1 MALYRVNDDGRAP
14 SGLGVGDEVVTAGG
28 TYRIDSVGADGQ
40 YKSTLVNKGQTTQSY
55 KGGYSTRN
63 TLPGYS
69 DYTAG
74 RLGNLERG
82 YSPSGAVS
90 QAKAYLQQVQSR
102 RPGAYQ
108 SRWDAELDSLY
119 GQITNRKPFQYD
131 FNQDALYQQYKEQYQ
146 RLGRTAMQDTMGQA
160 ASLTGGYGST
170 YAEQV
175 GQQTYNA
182 YLQSLND
189 IVPELYD
196 RAYGRY
202 QDEGQDLYNR
212 YGLVSDR
219 ESMDYSKYRDTVSDY
234 YNDLADARSAYDS
247 EWNKDYTQWSD
258 QLSYWQQKAAQEQAY
273 WQSQQ
278 KSAGGG
284 SGGGSGS
291 RSAGS
296 DADRVMINQY
306 GDYESGRKMGQASYV
321 GVRQTIYNL
330 LAAGD
335 YGSVF
340 DVAANAQSQMTAEQW
355 ADIARLIYE
364 KTGQKIDDSVY
375 YKKVEHT
382 KRKDADERAAL
393 RAAMRGK

>member
-40 YKSTLVNKGQTTQSY
+40 YKSTLVNKGQTTQNY
-55 KGGYSTRN
+55 KGSYTTRN

-82 YSPSGAVS
+82 YSSSGAVS

-119 GQITNRKPFQYD
+119 DQITNRKPFQYD
-131 FNQDALYQQYKEQYQ
+131 LNQDALYQQYKEQYQ

-273 WQSQQ
+273 WPSQQ
-278 KSAGGG
+278 RAAGGSGG
-284 SGGGSGS
+284 SGGG
-291 RSAGS
+291 RAGS
-296 DADRVMINQY
+296 SGTRSGKGYIDNTYNSGGAGGAMAQTYNQLKRGMTEWIMAGQPEKAYDLFLSMAGQLNLSNSTGKKQYNELVSILNKAGY
-306 GDYESGRKMGQASYV
+306 GIPKE
-321 GVRQTIYNL
+321 
-330 LAAGD
+330 
-335 YGSVF
+335 
-340 DVAANAQSQMTAEQW
+340 
-355 ADIARLIYE
+355 
-364 KTGQKIDDSVY
+364 
-375 YKKVEHT
+375 
-382 KRKDADERAAL
+382 
-393 RAAMRGK
+393 

>member
-28 TYRIDSVGADGQ
+28 TYRIDSVGADGK
-40 YKSTLVNKGQTTQSY
+40 YKSTLVNKGQTTQNY
-55 KGGYSTRN
+55 KGSYSTRN

-119 GQITNRKPFQYD
+119 DQITNRKPFQYD
-131 FNQDALYQQYKEQYQ
+131 LNRDALYQQYKEQYQ

-234 YNDLADARSAYDS
+234 YNDLADARSSYDS

-278 KSAGGG
+278 RAAGG
-284 SGGGSGS
+284 SGGGGGG
-291 RSAGS
+291 RAGS
-296 DADRVMINQY
+296 SGTGSGKGYIDNTYNSGGAGGAMAQTYNQLKRGMTEWIMAGQPEKAYDLFLSMAGQLNLSNSTGKKQYNELVSILNKAGY
-306 GDYESGRKMGQASYV
+306 GIPKE
-321 GVRQTIYNL
+321 
-330 LAAGD
+330 
-335 YGSVF
+335 
-340 DVAANAQSQMTAEQW
+340 
-355 ADIARLIYE
+355 
-364 KTGQKIDDSVY
+364 
-375 YKKVEHT
+375 
-382 KRKDADERAAL
+382 
-393 RAAMRGK
+393 

>member
-40 YKSTLVNKGQTTQSY
+40 YKSTLVNKGQTTQNY
-55 KGGYSTRN
+55 KGSYATRN

-119 GQITNRKPFQYD
+119 DQITNRKPFQYD
-131 FNQDALYQQYKEQYQ
+131 LNQDALYQQYKEQYQ

-278 KSAGGG
+278 RAAGGRGG
-284 SGGGSGS
+284 SGGG
-291 RSAGS
+291 RAGS

-306 GDYESGRKMGQASYV
+306 GDYESGRKMGQASYA

-335 YGSVF
+335 YGRVF

-393 RAAMRGK
+393 RAAMREK

>member
-40 YKSTLVNKGQTTQSY
+40 YKSTLVNKGQTTQNY
-55 KGGYSTRN
+55 KGSYATRN

-108 SRWDAELDSLY
+108 SRWDAELDRLY
-119 GQITNRKPFQYD
+119 DQITNRKPFQYD
-131 FNQDALYQQYKEQYQ
+131 LNQDALYQQYKEQYQ

-247 EWNKDYTQWSD
+247 EWNKDYTQWAD

-278 KSAGGG
+278 RAAGGRGG
-284 SGGGSGS
+284 SGGGS
-291 RSAGS
+291 AGS
-296 DADRVMINQY
+296 SGTGSGKGYIDNTYNSGGAGGATAQTYNQLKRGMTEWIMAGQPEKAYDLFLSMAGQLNLSHSTGKKQYNELVRMLNKAGY
-306 GDYESGRKMGQASYV
+306 GIPKE
-321 GVRQTIYNL
+321 
-330 LAAGD
+330 
-335 YGSVF
+335 
-340 DVAANAQSQMTAEQW
+340 
-355 ADIARLIYE
+355 
-364 KTGQKIDDSVY
+364 
-375 YKKVEHT
+375 
-382 KRKDADERAAL
+382 
-393 RAAMRGK
+393 

>member
-40 YKSTLVNKGQTTQSY
+40 YKSTLVNKGQTTQNY
-55 KGGYSTRN
+55 KGSYTTRN

-119 GQITNRKPFQYD
+119 DQITNRKPFQYD
-131 FNQDALYQQYKEQYQ
+131 LNQDALYQQYKEQYQ

-278 KSAGGG
+278 RAAGGSGG
-284 SGGGSGS
+284 SGGG
-291 RSAGS
+291 RAGS
-296 DADRVMINQY
+296 SGTRSGKGYIDNTYNSGGAGGAMAQTYNQLKRGMTEWIMAGQPEKAYDLFLSMAGQLNLSNSTGKKQSNELVSILNKAGY
-306 GDYESGRKMGQASYV
+306 GIPKE
-321 GVRQTIYNL
+321 
-330 LAAGD
+330 
-335 YGSVF
+335 
-340 DVAANAQSQMTAEQW
+340 
-355 ADIARLIYE
+355 
-364 KTGQKIDDSVY
+364 
-375 YKKVEHT
+375 
-382 KRKDADERAAL
+382 
-393 RAAMRGK
+393 

>member
-40 YKSTLVNKGQTTQSY
+40 YKSTLVNKGQTTQNY
-55 KGGYSTRN
+55 KGSYSTRN

-119 GQITNRKPFQYD
+119 DQITNRKPFQYD
-131 FNQDALYQQYKEQYQ
+131 LNQDALYQQYKEQYQ

-247 EWNKDYTQWSD
+247 EWDKDYTQWSD

-278 KSAGGG
+278 KAAGGSGG
-284 SGGGSGS
+284 SGGG
-291 RSAGS
+291 RAGS
-296 DADRVMINQY
+296 SGTGSGKGYIDNTYNSGGAGGAMAQTYNQLKRGMTEWIMAGQPGKAYDLFLSMAGQLNLSNSTGKKQYNELVSILNKAGY
-306 GDYESGRKMGQASYV
+306 GIPKE
-321 GVRQTIYNL
+321 
-330 LAAGD
+330 
-335 YGSVF
+335 
-340 DVAANAQSQMTAEQW
+340 
-355 ADIARLIYE
+355 
-364 KTGQKIDDSVY
+364 
-375 YKKVEHT
+375 
-382 KRKDADERAAL
+382 
-393 RAAMRGK
+393 

>member
-40 YKSTLVNKGQTTQSY
+40 YKSTLVNKGQTTQNY
-55 KGGYSTRN
+55 KGSYATRN

-102 RPGAYQ
+102 KPGAYQ

-119 GQITNRKPFQYD
+119 DQITNRKPFQYD
-131 FNQDALYQQYKEQYQ
+131 LNQDALYQQYKEQYQ

-234 YNDLADARSAYDS
+234 YNDLADARSSYDS

-258 QLSYWQQKAAQEQAY
+258 QLSYWKQKAAQEQAY

-278 KSAGGG
+278 KAAGG
-284 SGGGSGS
+284 SGGGGGG
-291 RSAGS
+291 RAGS
-296 DADRVMINQY
+296 SGTGSGKGYIDNTYNSGGAGGATAQTYNQLKRGMTEWIMAGQPKKAYDLFLSMAGQLNLSNSIGKKQYNELVSILNKAGY
-306 GDYESGRKMGQASYV
+306 GIPKE
-321 GVRQTIYNL
+321 
-330 LAAGD
+330 
-335 YGSVF
+335 
-340 DVAANAQSQMTAEQW
+340 
-355 ADIARLIYE
+355 
-364 KTGQKIDDSVY
+364 
-375 YKKVEHT
+375 
-382 KRKDADERAAL
+382 
-393 RAAMRGK
+393 

>member
-1 MALYRVNDDGRAP
+1 MRRRRRTRKRALSRVNDDGRAP

-40 YKSTLVNKGQTTQSY
+40 YKSTLVNKGQTTQNY
-55 KGGYSTRN
+55 KGSYATRN

-119 GQITNRKPFQYD
+119 DQITNRKPFQYD
-131 FNQDALYQQYKEQYQ
+131 LNQDALYQQYKEQYQ

-182 YLQSLND
+182 YIQSLND

-278 KSAGGG
+278 KAAGGG
-284 SGGGSGS
+284 SGGGS
-291 RSAGS
+291 AGS
-296 DADRVMINQY
+296 SGAGNGKGYIDNTYNNGGAGGATAQTYNQLKRGMTEWIMAGQPEKAYDLFLSMAGQLNLSNSTGKKQYNELVSILNKAGY
-306 GDYESGRKMGQASYV
+306 GIPKE
-321 GVRQTIYNL
+321 
-330 LAAGD
+330 
-335 YGSVF
+335 
-340 DVAANAQSQMTAEQW
+340 
-355 ADIARLIYE
+355 
-364 KTGQKIDDSVY
+364 
-375 YKKVEHT
+375 
-382 KRKDADERAAL
+382 
-393 RAAMRGK
+393 

>member
-40 YKSTLVNKGQTTQSY
+40 YKSTLVNKGQTTQNY
-55 KGGYSTRN
+55 KGSYSTRN
-63 TLPGYS
+63 TLPGHS

-119 GQITNRKPFQYD
+119 DQITNRKPFQYD
-131 FNQDALYQQYKEQYQ
+131 LNQDALYQQYKEQYQ

-234 YNDLADARSAYDS
+234 YNDLADARSSYDS
-247 EWNKDYTQWSD
+247 EWNRDYTQYSD
-258 QLSYWQQKAAQEQAY
+258 MLSYWQQKAAQEQAY

-278 KSAGGG
+278 RAAGGSGG
-284 SGGGSGS
+284 SGGG
-291 RSAGS
+291 RAGS
-296 DADRVMINQY
+296 SGTRSGKGYIDNTYNSGGAGGAMAQTYNQLKRGMTEWIMAGQPEKAYDLFLSMAGQLNLSNSTGKKQYNELVSILNKAGY
-306 GDYESGRKMGQASYV
+306 GIPKE
-321 GVRQTIYNL
+321 
-330 LAAGD
+330 
-335 YGSVF
+335 
-340 DVAANAQSQMTAEQW
+340 
-355 ADIARLIYE
+355 
-364 KTGQKIDDSVY
+364 
-375 YKKVEHT
+375 
-382 KRKDADERAAL
+382 
-393 RAAMRGK
+393 

>member
-119 GQITNRKPFQYD
+119 DQITNRKPFQYD
-131 FNQDALYQQYKEQYQ
+131 LNQDALYQQYKEQYQ

-278 KSAGGG
+278 RAAGGSGG
-284 SGGGSGS
+284 SGGG
-291 RSAGS
+291 RAGS
-296 DADRVMINQY
+296 SGTGSGKGYIDNTYNSGGAGGAMAQTYNQLKRGMTEWIMAGQPEKAYDLFLSMAGQLNLSNSTGKKQYNELVSVLNKAGY
-306 GDYESGRKMGQASYV
+306 GIPKE
-321 GVRQTIYNL
+321 
-330 LAAGD
+330 
-335 YGSVF
+335 
-340 DVAANAQSQMTAEQW
+340 
-355 ADIARLIYE
+355 
-364 KTGQKIDDSVY
+364 
-375 YKKVEHT
+375 
-382 KRKDADERAAL
+382 
-393 RAAMRGK
+393 

>member
-119 GQITNRKPFQYD
+119 DQITNRKPFQYD
-131 FNQDALYQQYKEQYQ
+131 LNQDALYQQYKEQYQ

-202 QDEGQDLYNR
+202 QDKGQDLYNR

-234 YNDLADARSAYDS
+234 YNDLADARSSYDS

-278 KSAGGG
+278 RAAGGSGG
-284 SGGGSGS
+284 SGGG
-291 RSAGS
+291 RAGS
-296 DADRVMINQY
+296 SGTGSGKGYIDNTYNSGGAGGAMAQTYNQLKRGMTEWIMAGQPEKAYDLFLSMAGQLNLSNSTGKKQYNELVSILNKAGY
-306 GDYESGRKMGQASYV
+306 GIPKE
-321 GVRQTIYNL
+321 
-330 LAAGD
+330 
-335 YGSVF
+335 
-340 DVAANAQSQMTAEQW
+340 
-355 ADIARLIYE
+355 
-364 KTGQKIDDSVY
+364 
-375 YKKVEHT
+375 
-382 KRKDADERAAL
+382 
-393 RAAMRGK
+393 

>member
-40 YKSTLVNKGQTTQSY
+40 YKSTLVNKGQTTQNY
-55 KGGYSTRN
+55 KGSYTTRN

-119 GQITNRKPFQYD
+119 DQITNRKPFQYD
-131 FNQDALYQQYKEQYQ
+131 LNQDALYQQYKEQYQ

-278 KSAGGG
+278 RAAGGSGG
-284 SGGGSGS
+284 SGGG
-291 RSAGS
+291 RAGS
-296 DADRVMINQY
+296 SGTRSGKGYIDNTYNSGGAGGAMAQTYNQLKRGMTEWIMAGQPEKAYDLFLSMAGQLNLSNSTGKKQYNELVSILNKAGY
-306 GDYESGRKMGQASYV
+306 GIPKE
-321 GVRQTIYNL
+321 
-330 LAAGD
+330 
-335 YGSVF
+335 
-340 DVAANAQSQMTAEQW
+340 
-355 ADIARLIYE
+355 
-364 KTGQKIDDSVY
+364 
-375 YKKVEHT
+375 
-382 KRKDADERAAL
+382 
-393 RAAMRGK
+393 

>member
-40 YKSTLVNKGQTTQSY
+40 YKSTLVNKGQNTQNY
-55 KGGYSTRN
+55 KGSYATRN

-119 GQITNRKPFQYD
+119 DQITNRKPFQYD
-131 FNQDALYQQYKEQYQ
+131 LNQDALYQQYKEQYQ

-234 YNDLADARSAYDS
+234 YNDLADARSSYDS

-278 KSAGGG
+278 RAAGGSGG
-284 SGGGSGS
+284 SGGG
-291 RSAGS
+291 RAGS
-296 DADRVMINQY
+296 SGTRSGKGYIDNTYNSGGAGGAMAQTYNQLKRGMTEWIMAGQPEKAYDLFLSMAGQLNLSNSTGKKQYNELVSILNKAGY
-306 GDYESGRKMGQASYV
+306 GIPKE
-321 GVRQTIYNL
+321 
-330 LAAGD
+330 
-335 YGSVF
+335 
-340 DVAANAQSQMTAEQW
+340 
-355 ADIARLIYE
+355 
-364 KTGQKIDDSVY
+364 
-375 YKKVEHT
+375 
-382 KRKDADERAAL
+382 
-393 RAAMRGK
+393 

>member
-40 YKSTLVNKGQTTQSY
+40 YKATLVNKGQTTQND

-119 GQITNRKPFQYD
+119 DQITNRKPFQYD
-131 FNQDALYQQYKEQYQ
+131 LNQDALYQQYKEQYQ

-278 KSAGGG
+278 RAAGG
-284 SGGGSGS
+284 SGGGGGGRAGRSGTGS
-291 RSAGS
+291 GKGYIDNTYNSGGAGG
-296 DADRVMINQY
+296 ATAQTYNQLKRGMTEWIMAGQPEKAYDLFLSMAGQLNLSNSTGKKQYNELVSILNKAGY
-306 GDYESGRKMGQASYV
+306 GIPKE
-321 GVRQTIYNL
+321 
-330 LAAGD
+330 
-335 YGSVF
+335 
-340 DVAANAQSQMTAEQW
+340 
-355 ADIARLIYE
+355 
-364 KTGQKIDDSVY
+364 
-375 YKKVEHT
+375 
-382 KRKDADERAAL
+382 
-393 RAAMRGK
+393 

>member
-40 YKSTLVNKGQTTQSY
+40 YKSTLVNKGQTTQNY

-108 SRWDAELDSLY
+108 SQWDAELDGLY
-119 GQITNRKPFQYD
+119 DQITNRKPFQYD
-131 FNQDALYQQYKEQYQ
+131 LNQDALYQQYKEQYQ

-189 IVPELYD
+189 IVPDLYD

-234 YNDLADARSAYDS
+234 YNALADARSAYDS

-278 KSAGGG
+278 RAAGGSGG
-284 SGGGSGS
+284 SGGG
-291 RSAGS
+291 RAGS
-296 DADRVMINQY
+296 SGTGSGKGYIDNTYNRGGAGGAMAQTYNQLKR
-306 GDYESGRKMGQASYV
+306 G
-321 GVRQTIYNL
+321 
-330 LAAGD
+330 
-335 YGSVF
+335 
-340 DVAANAQSQMTAEQW
+340 MTEWIMA
-355 ADIARLIYE
+355 
-364 KTGQKIDDSVY
+364 GQKDKAFDLFYTMSTQIDTSTATG
-375 YKKVEHT
+375 KKQYNELVGILN
-382 KRKDADERAAL
+382 KAGFGIPRV
-393 RAAMRGK
+393 

>member
-40 YKSTLVNKGQTTQSY
+40 YKSTLVNKGQTTQNY
-55 KGGYSTRN
+55 KGSYTTRN

-119 GQITNRKPFQYD
+119 DQITNRKPFQYD
-131 FNQDALYQQYKEQYQ
+131 LNQDALYQQYKEQYQ

-278 KSAGGG
+278 RAAGGSGG
-284 SGGGSGS
+284 SGGG
-291 RSAGS
+291 RAGS
-296 DADRVMINQY
+296 SGTRSGKGYIDNTYNSGGAGGAIAQTYNQLKRGMTEWIMAGQPEKAYDLFLSMAGQLNLSNSTGKKQYNELVSILNKAGY
-306 GDYESGRKMGQASYV
+306 GIPKE
-321 GVRQTIYNL
+321 
-330 LAAGD
+330 
-335 YGSVF
+335 
-340 DVAANAQSQMTAEQW
+340 
-355 ADIARLIYE
+355 
-364 KTGQKIDDSVY
+364 
-375 YKKVEHT
+375 
-382 KRKDADERAAL
+382 
-393 RAAMRGK
+393 

>member
-40 YKSTLVNKGQTTQSY
+40 YKSTLVNKGQTTQNY

-90 QAKAYLQQVQSR
+90 QAKAYLRQVQSR

-119 GQITNRKPFQYD
+119 DQITNRKPFQYD
-131 FNQDALYQQYKEQYQ
+131 LNQDALYQQYKEQYQ

-234 YNDLADARSAYDS
+234 YNDLADARSSYDS

-278 KSAGGG
+278 RAAGGSGG
-284 SGGGSGS
+284 SGGG
-291 RSAGS
+291 RAGS
-296 DADRVMINQY
+296 SGTGSGKGYIDNTYNSGGAGGAMAQTYNQLKRGMTEWIMAGQPEKAYDLFLSMAGQLNLSNSTGKKQYNELVSILNKAGY
-306 GDYESGRKMGQASYV
+306 GIPKE
-321 GVRQTIYNL
+321 
-330 LAAGD
+330 
-335 YGSVF
+335 
-340 DVAANAQSQMTAEQW
+340 
-355 ADIARLIYE
+355 
-364 KTGQKIDDSVY
+364 
-375 YKKVEHT
+375 
-382 KRKDADERAAL
+382 
-393 RAAMRGK
+393 

>member
-40 YKSTLVNKGQTTQSY
+40 YKSTLVNKGQTTQNY
-55 KGGYSTRN
+55 KGSYATRN

-119 GQITNRKPFQYD
+119 DQITNRKPFQYD
-131 FNQDALYQQYKEQYQ
+131 LNQDALYQQYKEQYQ

-212 YGLVSDR
+212 YGIVNDR
-219 ESMDYSKYRDTVSDY
+219 ESMDYSKYRDAVSDY
-234 YNDLADARSAYDS
+234 YNDLADARSSYDS

-273 WQSQQ
+273 WKSQQ
-278 KSAGGG
+278 KAAGGSGG
-284 SGGGSGS
+284 SGGG
-291 RSAGS
+291 RAGS
-296 DADRVMINQY
+296 SGTGSGKGYINNTYNNGGAGGATAQTYNQLKRGMTEWIMAGQPEKAYDLFLSMAGQLNLSNSTGKKQY
-306 GDYESGRKMGQASYV
+306 NELVSILNK
-321 GVRQTIYNL
+321 
-330 LAAGD
+330 AG
-335 YGSVF
+335 YGIPK
-340 DVAANAQSQMTAEQW
+340 E
-355 ADIARLIYE
+355 
-364 KTGQKIDDSVY
+364 
-375 YKKVEHT
+375 
-382 KRKDADERAAL
+382 
-393 RAAMRGK
+393 

>member
-40 YKSTLVNKGQTTQSY
+40 YKSTLVNKGQTTQNY
-55 KGGYSTRN
+55 KGSYATRN

-119 GQITNRKPFQYD
+119 DQITNRKPFQYD
-131 FNQDALYQQYKEQYQ
+131 LNQDALYQQYKEQYQ

-234 YNDLADARSAYDS
+234 YNDLADARSSYDS

-278 KSAGGG
+278 KAAGG
-284 SGGGSGS
+284 SGGGGGG
-291 RSAGS
+291 RAGS

-306 GDYESGRKMGQASYV
+306 GDYESGRKMGQASYT

-335 YGSVF
+335 YGRVF

-355 ADIARLIYE
+355 ADIARMIYE

-393 RAAMRGK
+393 RAAMREK

>member
-40 YKSTLVNKGQTTQSY
+40 YKSTLVNKSQTTQNY

-108 SRWDAELDSLY
+108 SRWDAELDRLY
-119 GQITNRKPFQYD
+119 DQITNRKPFQYD
-131 FNQDALYQQYKEQYQ
+131 LNQDALYQQYKEQYQ
-146 RLGRTAMQDTMGQA
+146 RIGRTAMQDTMGQA

-278 KSAGGG
+278 RAAGGRGG
-284 SGGGSGS
+284 SGGGSGG
-291 RSAGS
+291 SAGS
-296 DADRVMINQY
+296 SGTGSGKGYIDNTYNNGGAGGATAQTYNQLKRGMTEWIMAGQPEKAYDLFLSMAGQLNLSNSNGKKQYNELVSILNKAGY
-306 GDYESGRKMGQASYV
+306 GIPKE
-321 GVRQTIYNL
+321 
-330 LAAGD
+330 
-335 YGSVF
+335 
-340 DVAANAQSQMTAEQW
+340 
-355 ADIARLIYE
+355 
-364 KTGQKIDDSVY
+364 
-375 YKKVEHT
+375 
-382 KRKDADERAAL
+382 
-393 RAAMRGK
+393 

>member
-40 YKSTLVNKGQTTQSY
+40 YKSTLVNKGQTTQNY
-55 KGGYSTRN
+55 KGSYATRN

-108 SRWDAELDSLY
+108 SRWDAELDRLY
-119 GQITNRKPFQYD
+119 DQITNRKPFQYD
-131 FNQDALYQQYKEQYQ
+131 LNQDALYQQYKEQYQ

-247 EWNKDYTQWSD
+247 EWNKDYTQWAD

-278 KSAGGG
+278 KAAGGSGG
-284 SGGGSGS
+284 SGGGRANSSGTGS
-291 RSAGS
+291 GKGYIDNTYNSGGAGG
-296 DADRVMINQY
+296 ATAQTYNQLKRGMTEWIMAGQPEKAYDLFLSMAGQLNLSNSTGKKQYNELVSILNKAGY
-306 GDYESGRKMGQASYV
+306 GIPKE
-321 GVRQTIYNL
+321 
-330 LAAGD
+330 
-335 YGSVF
+335 
-340 DVAANAQSQMTAEQW
+340 
-355 ADIARLIYE
+355 
-364 KTGQKIDDSVY
+364 
-375 YKKVEHT
+375 
-382 KRKDADERAAL
+382 
-393 RAAMRGK
+393 

>member
-40 YKSTLVNKGQTTQSY
+40 YKSTLVNKGQTTQNY
-55 KGGYSTRN
+55 KGSYATRN

-108 SRWDAELDSLY
+108 SRWDAELDRLY
-119 GQITNRKPFQYD
+119 DQITNRKPFQYD
-131 FNQDALYQQYKEQYQ
+131 LNQDALYQQYKEQYQ

-247 EWNKDYTQWSD
+247 EWNKDYTQWAD

-278 KSAGGG
+278 RSAGGRGG
-284 SGGGSGS
+284 SGGGS
-291 RSAGS
+291 AGS
-296 DADRVMINQY
+296 SGTGSGKGYIDNTYNSGGAGGATAQTYNQLKRGMTEWIMAGQPEKAYDLFLSMAGQLNLSNSTGKKQYNELVSILNKAGY
-306 GDYESGRKMGQASYV
+306 GIPKE
-321 GVRQTIYNL
+321 
-330 LAAGD
+330 
-335 YGSVF
+335 
-340 DVAANAQSQMTAEQW
+340 
-355 ADIARLIYE
+355 
-364 KTGQKIDDSVY
+364 
-375 YKKVEHT
+375 
-382 KRKDADERAAL
+382 
-393 RAAMRGK
+393 

>member
-40 YKSTLVNKGQTTQSY
+40 YKSTLVNKGQTTQNY
-55 KGGYSTRN
+55 KGSYSTRN

-119 GQITNRKPFQYD
+119 DQITNRKPFQYD
-131 FNQDALYQQYKEQYQ
+131 LNQDALYQQYKEQYQ

-278 KSAGGG
+278 RSAGG
-284 SGGGSGS
+284 SGGGGG
-291 RSAGS
+291 SAGS
-296 DADRVMINQY
+296 SGTGSGKGYIDNTYNSGGAGGAMAQTYNQLKRGMTEWIMAGQPEKAYDLFLSMAGQLNLSNSTGKKQYNELVSILNKAGY
-306 GDYESGRKMGQASYV
+306 GIPKE
-321 GVRQTIYNL
+321 
-330 LAAGD
+330 
-335 YGSVF
+335 
-340 DVAANAQSQMTAEQW
+340 
-355 ADIARLIYE
+355 
-364 KTGQKIDDSVY
+364 
-375 YKKVEHT
+375 
-382 KRKDADERAAL
+382 
-393 RAAMRGK
+393 

>member
-40 YKSTLVNKGQTTQSY
+40 YKSTLVNKGQTTQNY
-55 KGGYSTRN
+55 KGSYSTRN
-63 TLPGYS
+63 TLPGHS

-119 GQITNRKPFQYD
+119 DQITNRKPFQYD
-131 FNQDALYQQYKEQYQ
+131 LNQDALYQQYKEQYQ

-234 YNDLADARSAYDS
+234 YNDLADARSAYDY
-247 EWNKDYTQWSD
+247 EWNKDYTQWAD

-278 KSAGGG
+278 KAAGGRGG
-284 SGGGSGS
+284 SGGG
-291 RSAGS
+291 RAGS
-296 DADRVMINQY
+296 SGTGSGKGYIDNTYNSGGAGGATAQTYNQLKRGMTEWIMAGQPEKAYDLFLSMAGQLNLSNSTGKKQYNELVSILNKAGY
-306 GDYESGRKMGQASYV
+306 GIPKE
-321 GVRQTIYNL
+321 
-330 LAAGD
+330 
-335 YGSVF
+335 
-340 DVAANAQSQMTAEQW
+340 
-355 ADIARLIYE
+355 
-364 KTGQKIDDSVY
+364 
-375 YKKVEHT
+375 
-382 KRKDADERAAL
+382 
-393 RAAMRGK
+393 

>member
-40 YKSTLVNKGQTTQSY
+40 YKSTLVNKGQTTQNY
-55 KGGYSTRN
+55 KGSYTTRN

-119 GQITNRKPFQYD
+119 DQITNRKPFQYD
-131 FNQDALYQQYKEQYQ
+131 LNQDALYQQYKEQYQ

-160 ASLTGGYGST
+160 ASLTGGYGSS

-202 QDEGQDLYNR
+202 QDEGQALYNR

-234 YNDLADARSAYDS
+234 YNDLADARSSYDS
-247 EWNKDYTQWSD
+247 EWNRDYTQYSD
-258 QLSYWQQKAAQEQAY
+258 MLSYWQKKAAQEQAY

-278 KSAGGG
+278 RAAGGSGG
-284 SGGGSGS
+284 SGGG
-291 RSAGS
+291 RAGS
-296 DADRVMINQY
+296 SGTRSGKGYIDNTYNSGGAGGAMAQTYNQLKRGMTEWIMAGQPEKAYDLFLSMAGQLNLSNSTGKKQYNELVSILNKAGY
-306 GDYESGRKMGQASYV
+306 GIPKE
-321 GVRQTIYNL
+321 
-330 LAAGD
+330 
-335 YGSVF
+335 
-340 DVAANAQSQMTAEQW
+340 
-355 ADIARLIYE
+355 
-364 KTGQKIDDSVY
+364 
-375 YKKVEHT
+375 
-382 KRKDADERAAL
+382 
-393 RAAMRGK
+393 

>member
-40 YKSTLVNKGQTTQSY
+40 YKSTLVNKGQTTQNY

-108 SRWDAELDSLY
+108 SRWDAELDRLY
-119 GQITNRKPFQYD
+119 DQITNRKPFQYD
-131 FNQDALYQQYKEQYQ
+131 LNQDALYQQYKEQYQ

-278 KSAGGG
+278 RAASGRGG
-284 SGGGSGS
+284 SGGGS
-291 RSAGS
+291 AGS
-296 DADRVMINQY
+296 SGTGSGKGYIDNTYNNGGAGGATAQTYNQLKRGMTEWIMAGQPEKAYDLFLSMAGQLNLRNSTGKKQYNELVSILNKAGY
-306 GDYESGRKMGQASYV
+306 GIPKE
-321 GVRQTIYNL
+321 
-330 LAAGD
+330 
-335 YGSVF
+335 
-340 DVAANAQSQMTAEQW
+340 
-355 ADIARLIYE
+355 
-364 KTGQKIDDSVY
+364 
-375 YKKVEHT
+375 
-382 KRKDADERAAL
+382 
-393 RAAMRGK
+393 

>member
-40 YKSTLVNKGQTTQSY
+40 YKSTLVNKGQTTQNY
-55 KGGYSTRN
+55 KGSYSTRN
-63 TLPGYS
+63 ALPGYS

-108 SRWDAELDSLY
+108 PRWDAELDSLY
-119 GQITNRKPFQYD
+119 DQITNRKPFQYD
-131 FNQDALYQQYKEQYQ
+131 LNQDALYQQYKEQYQ

-189 IVPELYD
+189 IVPDLYD

-202 QDEGQDLYNR
+202 QDEGQDLYSR

-278 KSAGGG
+278 KAAGG
-284 SGGGSGS
+284 SGGGGGG
-291 RSAGS
+291 RAGS
-296 DADRVMINQY
+296 SGTGSGKGYIDYTYNSGGAGGAMAQTYNQLKRGMTEWIMAGQPEKAYDLFLSMAGQLNLSNSTGKKQYNELVSILNKAGY
-306 GDYESGRKMGQASYV
+306 GIPKE
-321 GVRQTIYNL
+321 
-330 LAAGD
+330 
-335 YGSVF
+335 
-340 DVAANAQSQMTAEQW
+340 
-355 ADIARLIYE
+355 
-364 KTGQKIDDSVY
+364 
-375 YKKVEHT
+375 
-382 KRKDADERAAL
+382 
-393 RAAMRGK
+393 

>member
-40 YKSTLVNKGQTTQSY
+40 YKSTLVNKGQTTQKY
-55 KGGYSTRN
+55 KGSYSTRN
-63 TLPGYS
+63 TLPGHS

-119 GQITNRKPFQYD
+119 DQITNRKPFQYD
-131 FNQDALYQQYKEQYQ
+131 LNQDALYQQYKEQYQ

-234 YNDLADARSAYDS
+234 YNDLADARSSYDS

-278 KSAGGG
+278 RAAGGSGG
-284 SGGGSGS
+284 SGGG
-291 RSAGS
+291 RAGS
-296 DADRVMINQY
+296 SGTGSGKGYIDNTYNSGGAGGAMAQTYNQLKRGMTEWIMAGQPEKAYDLFLSMAGQLNLSNSTGKKQYNELVSILNKAGY
-306 GDYESGRKMGQASYV
+306 GIPKE
-321 GVRQTIYNL
+321 
-330 LAAGD
+330 
-335 YGSVF
+335 
-340 DVAANAQSQMTAEQW
+340 
-355 ADIARLIYE
+355 
-364 KTGQKIDDSVY
+364 
-375 YKKVEHT
+375 
-382 KRKDADERAAL
+382 
-393 RAAMRGK
+393 

>member
-40 YKSTLVNKGQTTQSY
+40 YKSTLVNKGQTTQNY
-55 KGGYSTRN
+55 KGSYSTRN
-63 TLPGYS
+63 TLPGHS

-119 GQITNRKPFQYD
+119 DQITNRKPFQYD
-131 FNQDALYQQYKEQYQ
+131 LNLDALYQQYKEQYQ

-160 ASLTGGYGST
+160 ASLTGGFGST

-182 YLQSLND
+182 YLQSLNN

-278 KSAGGG
+278 KAAGGG
-284 SGGGSGS
+284 SGGGSG
-291 RSAGS
+291 RAGS
-296 DADRVMINQY
+296 SGTGNGKGYIDNTYNSGGAGGATAQTYNQLKRGMTEWIMAGQPEKAYDLFLSMAGQLNLSNSTGKKQYNELVGILNKAGY
-306 GDYESGRKMGQASYV
+306 GIPKE
-321 GVRQTIYNL
+321 
-330 LAAGD
+330 
-335 YGSVF
+335 
-340 DVAANAQSQMTAEQW
+340 
-355 ADIARLIYE
+355 
-364 KTGQKIDDSVY
+364 
-375 YKKVEHT
+375 
-382 KRKDADERAAL
+382 
-393 RAAMRGK
+393 

>member
-40 YKSTLVNKGQTTQSY
+40 YKSTLVNKGQTTQNY
-55 KGGYSTRN
+55 KGSYSTRN
-63 TLPGYS
+63 TLPGHS

-119 GQITNRKPFQYD
+119 DQITNRKPFQYD
-131 FNQDALYQQYKEQYQ
+131 LNQDALYQQYKEQYQ

-234 YNDLADARSAYDS
+234 YNDLADARSSYDS
-247 EWNKDYTQWSD
+247 ERNKDYTQWSD

-278 KSAGGG
+278 RAAGGSGG
-284 SGGGSGS
+284 SGGG
-291 RSAGS
+291 RAGS
-296 DADRVMINQY
+296 SGTGSGKGYIDNTYNSGGAGGAMAQTYNQLKRGMTEWIMAGQPEKAYDLFLSMAGQLNLSNSTGKKQYNELVSILNKAGY
-306 GDYESGRKMGQASYV
+306 GIPKE
-321 GVRQTIYNL
+321 
-330 LAAGD
+330 
-335 YGSVF
+335 
-340 DVAANAQSQMTAEQW
+340 
-355 ADIARLIYE
+355 
-364 KTGQKIDDSVY
+364 
-375 YKKVEHT
+375 
-382 KRKDADERAAL
+382 
-393 RAAMRGK
+393 

>member
-40 YKSTLVNKGQTTQSY
+40 YKSTLVNKGQTTQNY
-55 KGGYSTRN
+55 KGSYSTRN

-119 GQITNRKPFQYD
+119 DQITNRKPFQYD
-131 FNQDALYQQYKEQYQ
+131 LNQDALYQQYKEQYQ

-278 KSAGGG
+278 KAAGGSGGG
-284 SGGGSGS
+284 SGGGS
-291 RSAGS
+291 AGS
-296 DADRVMINQY
+296 SGTGNGKGYIDNTYNSGGAGGATAQTYNQLKRGMTEWIMAGQPEKAYDLFLSMAGQLNLSNSTGKKQYNELVGILNKAGY
-306 GDYESGRKMGQASYV
+306 GIPKE
-321 GVRQTIYNL
+321 
-330 LAAGD
+330 
-335 YGSVF
+335 
-340 DVAANAQSQMTAEQW
+340 
-355 ADIARLIYE
+355 
-364 KTGQKIDDSVY
+364 
-375 YKKVEHT
+375 
-382 KRKDADERAAL
+382 
-393 RAAMRGK
+393 

>member
-40 YKSTLVNKGQTTQSY
+40 YKSTLVNKGQTTQNY
-55 KGGYSTRN
+55 KGSYATRN

-108 SRWDAELDSLY
+108 SRWDAELDRLY
-119 GQITNRKPFQYD
+119 DQITNRKPFQYD
-131 FNQDALYQQYKEQYQ
+131 LNQDALYQQYKEQYQ

-219 ESMDYSKYRDTVSDY
+219 ENMDYSKYRDTVSDY

-247 EWNKDYTQWSD
+247 EWNKDYTQWAD

-278 KSAGGG
+278 KAAGG
-284 SGGGSGS
+284 SGGGGGGRANSSGTGS
-291 RSAGS
+291 GKGYIDNTYNSGGAGG
-296 DADRVMINQY
+296 ATAQTYNQLKRGMTEWIMAGQPEKAYDLFLSMAGQLNLSNSTGKKQYNELVSILNKAGY
-306 GDYESGRKMGQASYV
+306 GIPKE
-321 GVRQTIYNL
+321 
-330 LAAGD
+330 
-335 YGSVF
+335 
-340 DVAANAQSQMTAEQW
+340 
-355 ADIARLIYE
+355 
-364 KTGQKIDDSVY
+364 
-375 YKKVEHT
+375 
-382 KRKDADERAAL
+382 
-393 RAAMRGK
+393 

>member
-108 SRWDAELDSLY
+108 SRWDAELDRLY
-119 GQITNRKPFQYD
+119 DQITNRKPFQYD
-131 FNQDALYQQYKEQYQ
+131 LNQDALYQQYKEQYQ

-247 EWNKDYTQWSD
+247 EWNKDYTQWAD

-278 KSAGGG
+278 RAAGGSGG
-284 SGGGSGS
+284 SGGG
-291 RSAGS
+291 RAGS
-296 DADRVMINQY
+296 SGTGSGKGYIDNTYNSGGAGGATAQTYNQLKRGMTEWIMAGQPEKAYDLFLSMAGQLNLSNSTGKKQYNELVSILNKAGY
-306 GDYESGRKMGQASYV
+306 GIPKE
-321 GVRQTIYNL
+321 
-330 LAAGD
+330 
-335 YGSVF
+335 
-340 DVAANAQSQMTAEQW
+340 
-355 ADIARLIYE
+355 
-364 KTGQKIDDSVY
+364 
-375 YKKVEHT
+375 
-382 KRKDADERAAL
+382 
-393 RAAMRGK
+393 

>member
-40 YKSTLVNKGQTTQSY
+40 YKSTLVNKGQTTQNY
-55 KGGYSTRN
+55 KGGYATRN
-63 TLPGYS
+63 TLPGHS

-119 GQITNRKPFQYD
+119 DQITNRKPFQYD
-131 FNQDALYQQYKEQYQ
+131 LNQDALYQQYKEQYQ

-234 YNDLADARSAYDS
+234 YNDLADARSSYDS

-278 KSAGGG
+278 RAAGGSGGSGGGG
-284 SGGGSGS
+284 SGGQKSYT
-291 RSAGS
+291 S
-296 DADRVMINQY
+296 DY
-306 GDYESGRKMGQASYV
+306 YKMSKTGHNSYRFSDV
-321 GVRQTIYNL
+321 GTLYTDAQLKGFRQTVSMNRSN
-330 LAAGD
+330 AGR
-335 YGSVF
+335 
-340 DVAANAQSQMTAEQW
+340 AQ
-355 ADIARLIYE
+355 LI
-364 KTGQKIDDSVY
+364 
-375 YKKVEHT
+375 
-382 KRKDADERAAL
+382 KDALDEGKITEEQAESFL
-393 RAAMRGK
+393 RSYGIIQ